1 MKIKALMRV
10 RLIHTVSLLLVS
22 WAFLAV
28 LAMGAVNVWN
38 LRNGFLDYMLNRD
51 TATLDELAADLSVIA
66 TKAGGFEKLAATNM
80 PLREIVSAMADMR
93 RAPRGPALSEM
104 SFAEIQSRLADHVAP
119 RARPD
124 LNADESRPPA
134 RAPHDF
140 DNVATRVAIY
150 TNEGRPLMGPHLELA
165 KESYV
170 ERPLLINGESRALLR
185 LLKRIE
191 APRSRETN
199 FLNHQFTTIFLVACG
214 LLIISLICAQR
225 IARYWVRPLLELQI
239 ATERIAQGEFGVRLK
254 DTRSDEIGDAMR
266 NINRMA
272 QGLQRMDDSRRQWI
286 ADISHELRTPLAVLR
301 GEIDALIDGVRP
313 LTPKAIESLREE
325 ALRLGSLVDD
335 LHLLSMADLKALPCY
350 FEEIEAQNLL
360 KRTTQRFTLK
370 AIQRQLT
377 IQLHTEQTSPVMVR
391 WDAKRIEQLV
401 SNLLENSLRYT
412 DAPGE
417 IHIRLAA
424 HDKHVYIDIED
435 SAPGVTVEELPKL
448 FEPLYRV
455 DMARSRDS
463 GGSGLGLAICKA
475 IVQAHRGSVEAKP
488 SALGGLQI
496 HIELPLSAEVS
507 T

>member
-1 MKIKALMRV
+1 MRV
-10 RLIHTVSLLLVS
+10 RLIHTLSLLLVS
-22 WAFLAV
+22 VAFLAV
-28 LAMGAVNVWN
+28 LAMGAVNAWN
-38 LRNGFLDYMLNRD
+38 LRNGFLDYLLNRD
-51 TATLDELAADLSVIA
+51 TATLNELAVDLSVIA
-66 TKAGGFEKLAATNM
+66 TKAGGIERLAAAKM
-80 PLREIVSAMADMR
+80 PLREMVSALAGLR
-93 RAPRGPALSEM
+93 RAPAGQLISEM
-104 SFAEIQSRLADHVAP
+104 SFAEIQSRLAEYAAP
-119 RARPD
+119 RAAPNR
-124 LNADESRPPA
+124 NADEPKSPA
-134 RAPHDF
+134 RVPHDF
-140 DNVATRVAIY
+140 DNVAARVAIY
-150 TNEGRPLMGPHLELA
+150 NNEGQLLMGPNLVLT
-165 KESYV
+165 KEAYV

-185 LLKRIE
+185 LLKRVE
-191 APRSRETN
+191 APSSRETN
-199 FLNHQFTTIFLVACG
+199 FLNHQFTAIFLVACG
-214 LLIISLICAQR
+214 FLIISLISAQR
-225 IARYWVRPLLELQI
+225 IARYWVRPLLELQS
-239 ATERIAQGEFGVRLK
+239 ATERIAQGEFAVRLK
-254 DTRSDEIGDAMR
+254 ETRSDEIGDAMR

-272 QGLQRMDDSRRQWI
+272 QGLQRMDNSRRQWI

-350 FEEIEAQNLL
+350 FEEFEAQNLL
-360 KRTTQRFTLK
+360 RKTIQRFTLK

-377 IQLHTEQTSPVMVR
+377 IQFHTEQTSPVMVR
-391 WDAKRIEQLV
+391 WDARRIEQLV

-417 IHIRLAA
+417 IHIRFVS
-424 HDKHVYIDIED
+424 HKKHVCIDIED
-435 SAPGVTVEELPKL
+435 SAPGVTGEELPKL

-455 DMARSRDS
+455 DVARSRDS

-475 IVQAHRGSVEAKP
+475 IIQAHRGSVEAKS